1 MSTFDEKQLRFIFPD
16 HWDAER
22 FDDPGRPSIN
32 FFKPVDFVVELKER
46 TLLIEVKDPSNTN
59 APQAN
64 KDDFLRQMR
73 TKTLI
78 HDHLVPKA
86 RTSWAF
92 LRLMKRAEKPIT
104 YIVVIGADSLRIE
117 PLLWSNFTARL
128 KQRLSQE
135 IDVPWPY
142 QYVDQC
148 IVIPAADLSRHL
160 PGVTVQRLAATP

>member
-1 MSTFDEKQLRFIFPD
+1 MSTFDEQQLRFVFPD

-22 FDDPGRPSIN
+22 FDDPGKPSIN
-32 FFKPVDFVVELKER
+32 FFKPVDFVVELSER
-46 TLLIEVKDPSNTN
+46 TLFIEVKDPSNTN

-64 KDDFLRQMR
+64 RDDFLRQMR

-117 PLLWSNFTARL
+117 PLLWSNFTAT
-128 KQRLSQE
+128 
-135 IDVPWPY
+135 WPL

-148 IVIPAADLSRHL
+148 IVIPTSDLSRHL

>member
-1 MSTFDEKQLRFIFPD
+1 MSTFDEQQLRFVFPD

-22 FDDPGRPSIN
+22 FDDPGKPSIN

-46 TLLIEVKDPSNTN
+46 TLFIEVKDPSNTN

-64 KDDFLRQMR
+64 RDDFLRQMR
-73 TKTLI
+73 TKSLI
-78 HDHLVPKA
+78 HEHLVPKA

-135 IDVPWPY
+135 IDVPWPL

-148 IVIPAADLSRHL
+148 IVVPASDLSRHL